1 MHSVY
6 RYMHPQFVY
15 PSFHRSQ
22 HDTRF
27 FPFFPF
33 VLGGLAG
40 LAVAPFFYRP
50 YYPPY
55 PYPPVYPPAYPAY
68 GPYYGGVGGYPV
80 QETINIYS

>member
-6 RYMHPQFVY
+6 SYRYPQLVY
-15 PSFHRSQ
+15 PTFHRSQ
-22 HDTRF
+22 QDTRF

-55 PYPPVYPPAYPAY
+55 PYPQVYPAPYPAAY
-68 GPYYGGVGGYPV
+68 GPYYYGGLGGYPV
-80 QETINIYS
+80 